1 MELTR
6 SMSVDDFESSYFYA
20 QELKIFAKEI
30 GITVGNFR
38 KIRALQ
44 GHEGPDDLTAT
55 GATAS

>member
-1 MELTR
+1 
-6 SMSVDDFESSYFYA
+6 MSVDDFESSYFYA